1 MDKKHFLSALT
12 VFAIFTSPSALA
24 GPIWEFETASQSFSN
39 GSWNFANNFRV
50 LSEVTVTG
58 LGYYADPTTGS
69 VDDNHVALYDS
80 TGNLLAQATVTNAYD
95 LFGHFRYVTVAD
107 LTLQPGDYQ
116 VAGVSQG
123 DNYTWN
129 NIGFYTDPSIQYL
142 GNTWEQ
148 DNNGFADFLGF
159 AQNDVSDGYW
169 GPNVFIGQP
178 TFTGSVFE
186 PASIAL
192 IGLGLAGLGM
202 SRRKAKA

>member
-1 MDKKHFLSALT
+1 MNKKPLLSALT
-12 VFAIFTSPSALA
+12 VFAIFASPSALA
-24 GPIWEFETASQSFSN
+24 GPFWEFETASASFSN

-58 LGYYADPTTGS
+58 LGYYADPNTGS

-80 TGNLLAQATVTNAYD
+80 SGNLLAQATVTNAYD

-142 GNTWEQ
+142 GNTWEI

-159 AQNDVSDGYW
+159 DQNDVSDGYW

-178 TFTGSVFE
+178 TFTGSVPE